1 MNKFS
6 ELTDEQLA
14 MMYVEGNNVA
24 FDELLA
30 RPQSGIF
37 SYIIFIVQNE
47 ELANDIFQDTYL
59 KAITRLKEQRY
70 SPTGQFSA
78 WLIRIAH
85 NLIMDWYRRQKTQ
98 GLTDIAID
106 DINIAT
112 ISDKDL
118 LETSRE
124 DLLANAQ
131 VLTDV
136 RNLLQYLPQ
145 TQREVVQM
153 RFYQELSFKEIA
165 EITSVSINTS
175 LGRMRYALLNMR
187 RLAKEKHMQLELA

>member
-30 RPQSGIF
+30 RTQSGIF